1 MERYEHVSITQRDGI
16 TQLAFHTN
24 GGPLTWTAAAHR
36 ELPEAFEEVGSD
48 TGVKCVIVTGTGDE
62 FCTVLDSAS
71 FAAAQS
77 GWDVIWWEGKR
88 LLQNLLGIDVPV
100 IGVVN
105 GPASVHA
112 EIPVLA
118 DIVLASERATFSDSR
133 HFQRGGVPGDGVHV
147 VWPHLIGQTRASYF
161 LMTGQ
166 VIDAREAQTLG
177 FVNEVLAPNRLS
189 ARAWELARM
198 IADRPLPLLRYSRE
212 ALNILRRQLFVNT
225 VSHGLAVEGLGA
237 AAAAAAA
244 ASESTNPRR

>member
-1 MERYEHVSITQRDGI
+1 VSGYAHIAITRRDGI
-16 TQLAFHTN
+16 AELAFHTN

-36 ELPEAFEEVGSD
+36 ELPEAFEEIGAD
-48 TGVKCVIVTGTGDE
+48 IGVKCVIVSGTGDE
-62 FCTVLDSAS
+62 FCTELDGAS
-71 FAAAQS
+71 FVAAGS

-88 LLQNLLGIDVPV
+88 LLQNLLNIDVPV

-118 DIVLASERATFSDSR
+118 DIVLAAEHATFSDSR
-133 HFQRGGVPGDGVHV
+133 HFQRGGVPGDGVHI
-147 VWPHLIGQTRASYF
+147 VWPHVMGQTRASYF

-166 VIDAREAQTLG
+166 VIDAQEAQAIG
-177 FVNEVLAPNRLS
+177 FVNEVLPPEQLS
-189 ARAWELARM
+189 DRAWELARM

-225 VSHGLAVEGLGA
+225 VSHGLAVEGLGVA
-237 AAAAAAA
+237 AAREA
-244 ASESTNPRR
+244 ASE